1 MPDPLRRGVRPIPP
15 ARPLTTA
22 VVVTV
27 ASLAV
32 ACGGG
37 GAGST
42 AVSSGTPVPP
52 QVTILPGGPSPS
64 PSAPGPHALGPDDW
78 PTYHR
83 DNTRHGDAPN
93 LAPRS
98 ALSVSWSARLDGAV
112 YGQPLVVGDRV
123 YAATENNTIYA
134 LDPRTGQ
141 TIWSVSVGTPVRRGT
156 LPCGN
161 IDPLGITSTMVYDP
175 KTGRVFAV
183 AETTDG
189 HHTLFGVDAATG
201 TVASRVAVEPPR
213 GDPMAH
219 QQRGALT
226 LWNGRIYVPY
236 GGLFGDCGNY
246 VGSVVSAPT
255 SGDGDVRSYAVPT
268 SREGGIWATPGGV
281 VDGDR
286 LLYAVGNGES
296 TTDYDGSDSV
306 IALTADLTRVDFF
319 APTTWPLDNQSDLD
333 LGSMSPVLVGQHVY
347 IVGKRG
353 VGYLLRHDHL
363 GRIGG
368 QVTLGAACRAFGGS
382 AVDGSTVY
390 LPCSDGPMAVRI
402 GTDGAV
408 TQVWKAAVNAAGSP
422 VVGGGAVW
430 VVDHDRGVLYALNP
444 ATGGVL
450 DRVTV
455 GVAPHFASPTL
466 SGQHAYVG
474 TMDGVVAVNGA

>member
-1 MPDPLRRGVRPIPP
+1 MFDPTRRRVHP
-15 ARPLTTA
+15 ARPTRLFSEA
-22 VVVTV
+22 VVVAV
-27 ASLAV
+27 VSLTA

-37 GAGST
+37 GGGT
-42 AVSSGTPVPP
+42 AVPGGAHTTP
-52 QVTILPGGPSPS
+52 QVTALPGGPSPS
-64 PSAPGPHALGPDDW
+64 TSAPAPGALGPDDW

-83 DNTRHGDAPN
+83 DNTRHGDAPH
-93 LAPRS
+93 LTPRS
-98 ALSVSWSARLDGAV
+98 ALSVSWSAKLDGAV

-123 YAATENNTIYA
+123 FAATENNTIYA

-141 TIWSVSVGTPVRRGT
+141 TMWSASVGTPVRKAD

-175 KTGRVFAV
+175 QTGLVFAV
-183 AETTDG
+183 AETTGG
-189 HHTLFGVDAATG
+189 HHTLVGVEAATG
-201 TVASRVAVEPPR
+201 KVASRVAVEPPE
-213 GDPMAH
+213 GDPVAH

-226 LWNGRIYVPY
+226 LLKGRIYVPY
-236 GGLFGDCGNY
+236 GGLFGDCGHY

-255 SGDGDVRSYAVPT
+255 SGTGELRSYAVPT
-268 SREGGIWATPGGV
+268 AREGGIWAPPGGV

-306 IALTADLTRVDFF
+306 IALTPDLVRTDFF
-319 APTTWPLDNQSDLD
+319 APSTWSLDNESDLD
-333 LGSMSPVLVGQHVY
+333 LGSMSPVLVGQYVY
-347 IVGKRG
+347 ADGKRG
-353 VGYLLRHDHL
+353 VGYLLRRDRL
-363 GRIGG
+363 GGIGG
-368 QVTLGAACRAFGGS
+368 QVALVQACRAFGGS

-390 LPCSDGPMAVRI
+390 LPCTDGPMALRI
-402 GTDGAV
+402 GADGAV
-408 TQVWKAAVNAAGSP
+408 TKVWEAAVGAAGSP

-430 VVDHDRGVLYALNP
+430 VVGYDRGVLYALNP

-474 TMDGVVAVNGA
+474 TMEGVVAVNGA